1 MRIPKPIVIYSV
13 KQLREMIQS
22 VAEVCSHGL
31 TDNDRIVF
39 MSLTDGDIVENIVAK
54 YDTMYDTILEEQK
67 LGNVVDFLTIDEFVD
82 IYRARM

>member
-1 MRIPKPIVIYSV
+1 MRITKPIAIYSV

-22 VAEVCSHGL
+22 VAEVCPHGL

-39 MSLTDGDIVENIVAK
+39 MSLTDGDIVENIVVK

-67 LGNVVDFLTIDEFVD
+67 LGNVVDFLTIAEFVD
-82 IYRARM
+82 IYRSRM

>member
-1 MRIPKPIVIYSV
+1 MRITKPIVIYSV

-82 IYRARM
+82 IYRSRM